1 MLPLL
6 MAVILS
12 MLLFPRFSRHSLY
25 TPEFH
30 EKGIDLV
37 RGKEEGVLR
46 AIPVREAMRE
56 DLLEAYP
63 RRIVPSRSE
72 QSQ

>member
-1 MLPLL
+1 
-6 MAVILS
+6 
-12 MLLFPRFSRHSLY
+12 MLLFTRFSRHSLC
-25 TPEFH
+25 TPKLH

-37 RGKEEGVLR
+37 QGREEGVLR

-56 DLLEAYP
+56 DVLEAYP
-63 RRIVPSRSE
+63 MRILLSRSE